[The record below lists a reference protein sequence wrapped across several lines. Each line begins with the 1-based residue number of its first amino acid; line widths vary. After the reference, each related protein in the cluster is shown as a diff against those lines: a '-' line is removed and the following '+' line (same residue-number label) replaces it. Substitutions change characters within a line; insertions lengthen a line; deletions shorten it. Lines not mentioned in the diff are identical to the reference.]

1 MTMCIFS
8 SARFGEEKRGVNE
21 GQNRP
26 YLVRLISVFCPAL
39 YNIQNLKF
47 ETKKTDSAKLGSL
60 KRSGAI

>member
-1 MTMCIFS
+1 MCIFS

-39 YNIQNLKF
+39 YIIGNWEF
-47 ETKKTDSAKLGSL
+47 ESKKTDSAKLGHFG
-60 KRSGAI
+60 RRRAI